1 MPELAVMCR
10 VRSDK
15 TRIAVYHDYENG
27 YTGQDDGQDDDLEYD
42 KVPTMA
48 VFVTLK

>member
-1 MPELAVMCR
+1 MCR
-10 VRSDK
+10 LRSDK

-27 YTGQDDGQDDDLEYD
+27 YTGQDDQDDYLEYN
-42 KVPTMA
+42 KVPTLA

>member
-1 MPELAVMCR
+1 MCR
-10 VRSDK
+10 LRSDK
-15 TRIAVYHDYENG
+15 TRIAVYHDYDNG
-27 YTGQDDGQDDDLEYD
+27 YTTGQNYSGQDDDLEYY

>member
-1 MPELAVMCR
+1 MCR

-27 YTGQDDGQDDDLEYD
+27 YTGQDGQDDDLEYY